1 MVSNKEITIVFEF
14 FEVSMKNK
22 NCVNKSSDTIVYPE
36 QIFPKAYL
44 GYCQTSVIE
53 RFCENCLE
61 SLKAVNYFRKKAP
74 SSIFYRVLNVL
85 HFIEKQ
91 ISFCLNLFEI
101 CSFFNIFQCCFCRML
116 ETSEIMTLYGTN
128 GLVDFYQVFENRI
141 YLSLWWFFGRKKM
154 TFSPFLNSYILR
166 MAYMYLY
173 KLNAFGLL
181 NKHFNQK
188 DVYLGSGEWFLM
200 YFV

>member
-36 QIFPKAYL
+36 QMFPKAYL

-85 HFIEKQ
+85 HF
-91 ISFCLNLFEI
+91 
-101 CSFFNIFQCCFCRML
+101 IFQCCFCRML

-166 MAYMYLY
+166 MAYMYLC